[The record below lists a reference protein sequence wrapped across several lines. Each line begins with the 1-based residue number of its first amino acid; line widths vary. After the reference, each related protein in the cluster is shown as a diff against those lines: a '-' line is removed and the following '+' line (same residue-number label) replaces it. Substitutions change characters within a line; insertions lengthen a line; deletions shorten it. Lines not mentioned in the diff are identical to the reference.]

1 MHSKVYFIVP
11 IIVRMSI
18 LLFTKLTTP
27 HLTVAY
33 KSINS
38 LCAVHSVILVRRM
51 SVCEDNQNPKS
62 ESSHKPAWQPPSE
75 EISFKDRLHLYN
87 SITRRKDLFIP
98 SRSNIVT
105 WYSCGP
111 TVYDSSHMGHA
122 RTYLSIDILRRVLTE
137 YFGYNILYVMNITDV
152 DDKIIKRGRSK
163 HLFQQYV
170 SNVDT
175 ERRLEFRDD
184 LQNSLLLLR
193 EKLSS
198 ENDKDKKTM
207 LKKMLSTLEDT
218 MLETQQ
224 LVKLPDCHRDQLERL
239 ARTAEF
245 ALSEYLDMKLGAS
258 VTDHGIFQQLSR
270 QYEEEFHRDMKDLS
284 ILPPDVLTRVTEYV
298 PEIVSFIEVLV
309 KKKYAYES
317 RGSVY
322 FTTNL
327 FHSTDMH
334 QYAKLMP
341 EAATN
346 LTQLQEGEGELTSGE
361 EKKASQDFVLW
372 KASKPGEPSWP
383 SPWGQ
388 GRPGWHIECS
398 VMATEILGPHMDI
411 HSGGVDLKFPHHD
424 NEIAQTEAYYDS
436 KQWVNYFLHTGH
448 LTIDGCKMSKSL
460 KNFITIRDA
469 LQRHSA
475 TQLRIFFLLHAWD
488 SVLDYSSRAL
498 EEAQVYEATVK
509 NFFLSLK
516 ARLQQ
521 LGDSEG
527 GKWSKREIDVNNA
540 LSTTQTQIH
549 RHLCDS
555 VNTGGAM
562 RQLREMITLVNVY
575 ISDADNAHNPID
587 SVLLLK
593 TGNYLYRIYQILG
606 VVSNKQNVFM
616 SAGSD
621 PDAGEDKVMP
631 LAMLLAEF
639 RHQVRKQA
647 RVSKNTEILSLCDKL
662 RDENLVG
669 VGIQLE
675 DKPDN
680 SQIPYVVK
688 LRSKEEIMEERDE
701 KLKQLEDNAKEKERQ
716 KQIMKEKQLKAEAQ
730 RKIPPSQLF
739 KSPVELE
746 KYSLF
751 DDDGIPT
758 HFKDG
763 KEISGKTRK
772 ALQNAF
778 ESQRKKYEK
787 YLAEQ

>member
-1 MHSKVYFIVP
+1 
-11 IIVRMSI
+11 MSI
-18 LLFTKLTTP
+18 LRFTKLTPP
-27 HLTVAY
+27 HLIIALN
-33 KSINS
+33 SINS
-38 LCAVHSVILVRRM
+38 LYTAVILVRRM
-51 SVCEDNQNPKS
+51 SKDTQDPKY

-75 EISFKDRLHLYN
+75 EISLKDRLHLYN
-87 SITRRKDLFIP
+87 SITRKKDLFIP
-98 SRSNIVT
+98 KQSNIVT

-111 TVYDSSHMGHA
+111 TVYNSSHMGHA

-163 HLFQQYV
+163 YLFQRYV
-170 SNVDT
+170 SNVDV

-184 LQNSLLLLR
+184 LQNSLLLLQER
-193 EKLSS
+193 LSS

-207 LKKMLSTLEDT
+207 LKKMLSGLEET

-224 LVKLPDCHRDQLERL
+224 LVKSPDCHGDELKRL
-239 ARTAEF
+239 ARTAEYV
-245 ALSEYLDMKLGAS
+245 LSEYLDKKLGAS
-258 VTDHGIFQQLSR
+258 VTDHGIFQQLSS
-270 QYEEEFHRDMKDLS
+270 QYEEEFHRDMKDLG
-284 ILPPDVLTRVTEYV
+284 ILPPDALTRVTEYV

-309 KKKYAYES
+309 EKKYAYEC

-322 FTTNL
+322 FTTNH
-327 FHSTDMH
+327 FHSTDIH

-346 LTQLQEGEGELTSGE
+346 LAQLQEGEGELTSGE

-398 VMATEILGPHMDI
+398 VMATEILGAQMDI

-424 NEIAQTEAYYDS
+424 NEIAQTEAFYDS

-475 TQLRIFFLLHAWD
+475 TQLRIFFLLHTWD

-509 NFFLSLK
+509 NFFLSLR

-521 LGDSEG
+521 LGDCKG
-527 GKWSKREIDVNNA
+527 GKWSKREIDLNNA
-540 LSTTQTQIH
+540 LSATQTQIH

-575 ISDADNAHNPID
+575 VSEADTAHNTID
-587 SVLLLK
+587 SILLLK
-593 TGNYLYRIYQILG
+593 TGSYLYKIYQILG
-606 VVSNKQNVFM
+606 VLSSQQNIFM

-621 PDAGEDKVMP
+621 ADSGEDRVMP
-631 LAMLLAEF
+631 LAMLTAEF
-639 RHQVRKQA
+639 RHQVRKLA
-647 RVSKNTEILSLCDKL
+647 RVSKNTDILSLCDKL
-662 RDENLVG
+662 RDEELVE

-675 DKPDN
+675 DKPEN
-680 SQIPYVVK
+680 SQNPYLMK
-688 LRSKEEIMEERDE
+688 LRSKEDIMKERGE
-701 KLKQLEDNAKEKERQ
+701 KLKQLEDKAKDKERQ
-716 KQIMKEKQLKAEAQ
+716 KRIMEEKQLKAEAQ

-758 HFKDG
+758 HYKDG
-763 KEISGKTRK
+763 EVISGKTRK
-772 ALQNAF
+772 TLRNAF

-787 YLAEQ
+787 YLAEQSSQDS